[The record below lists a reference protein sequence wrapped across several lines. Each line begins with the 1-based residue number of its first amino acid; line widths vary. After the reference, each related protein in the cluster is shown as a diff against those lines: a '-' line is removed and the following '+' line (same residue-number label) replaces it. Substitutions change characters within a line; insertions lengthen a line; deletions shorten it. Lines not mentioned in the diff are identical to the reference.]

1 MTQKQ
6 RIVETL
12 SKRPLTTLDAAILG
26 LGVKLQT
33 RIGEIE
39 RELNVKFERKK
50 IKSSYTGNIC
60 FKYSAQKKDLKTLK
74 NYLKSDK

>member
-39 RELNVKFERKK
+39 RELNVRFTRTVKKNRENNNRWFE
-50 IKSSYTGNIC
+50 
-60 FKYSAQKKDLKTLK
+60 YSAQKKDLKTLK